1 MFVINKVKDKA
12 CEIREKSVEL
22 SHLYM
27 LQKRK
32 KEREMLEEKF
42 TKKCAVSDLY

>member
-1 MFVINKVKDKA
+1 
-12 CEIREKSVEL
+12 
-22 SHLYM
+22 M

-42 TKKCAVSDLY
+42 TKKCAVSDLYEKIFFNSNANETIGVKVFLKKR